1 MKKKDWFTLCDFC
14 RVHQDSPLVF
24 YIIISYCK
32 NKTWPLQKIWEIQK
46 NRRKVNCSTFTAP
59 GNNCC
64 YIVVDLS
71 SPHFC
76 FIKKKQKQNCHCTG
90 MRKSVLFFL
99 LAERGLLQV
108 WARRIGAVGGR
119 GWLVLQKPPTPWR
132 VLQSLFFF
140 NCRIIAL

>member
-1 MKKKDWFTLCDFC
+1 MKTMLILFSTHCLRQTGTSTCFFPYQDIQILQMKKKDWFTLCDFC

-90 MRKSVLFFL
+90 MQKSVLFFL

-108 WARRIGAVGGR
+108 
-119 GWLVLQKPPTPWR
+119 
-132 VLQSLFFF
+132 
-140 NCRIIAL
+140 